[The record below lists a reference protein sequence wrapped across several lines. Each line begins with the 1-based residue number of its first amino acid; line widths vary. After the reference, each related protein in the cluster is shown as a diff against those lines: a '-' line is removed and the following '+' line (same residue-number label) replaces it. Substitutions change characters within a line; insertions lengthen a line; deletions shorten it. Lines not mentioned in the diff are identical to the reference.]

1 MCTTPR
7 ANMQEMMEIAQVDRP
22 EVSWGTHR
30 GVCQAERISRRRIN
44 RLWTRGWQSQ
54 TPPALHIEILEGD
67 DPADTLLEFARSR
80 GITQLF
86 VGHSQR
92 TGLARLRGSPLDKLI
107 WEGHGMDVCVF
118 PQ

>member
-1 MCTTPR
+1 MVAYVKQPNISNAYQSALDAKLAI
-7 ANMQEMMEIAQVDRP
+7 ANAAGAP
-22 EVSWGTHR
+22 
-30 GVCQAERISRRRIN
+30 
-44 RLWTRGWQSQ
+44 
-54 TPPALHIEILEGD
+54 IEILEGG
-67 DPADTLLEFARSR
+67 DPAETILEFARSR

-92 TGLARLRGSPLDKLI
+92 AGLARLKGSPLDKLI